1 MLPNPSASKRKPGKS
16 AISGKTFI
24 PMSVGKVIAEL
35 RTERDLTQAQLANKV
50 GVSQSYLAR
59 WESGKVLPR
68 PRALKQIARALD
80 VDAEELVEGQRVEL
94 EKSLGIQDNELL
106 SLFQEVHALN
116 ASELEALKTLLRG
129 LLSRS
134 RMEQMLK
141 R

>member
-1 MLPNPSASKRKPGKS
+1 
-16 AISGKTFI
+16 
-24 PMSVGKVIAEL
+24 MSVGKVIAEL
-35 RTERDLTQAQLANKV
+35 RTERDLTQAQLAQIV

-80 VDAEELVEGQRVEL
+80 IDAEELIEGQREEL
-94 EKSLGIQDNELL
+94 EKTLGIQDNELL
-106 SLFQEVHALN
+106 SLFQEVHSLN
-116 ASELEALKTLLRG
+116 ANELEALKTLLRG

-141 R
+141 RYARHHFLRDRLN

>member
-1 MLPNPSASKRKPGKS
+1 MFQNPSRSERKPGKPT
-16 AISGKTFI
+16 ISRKTFI

-35 RTERDLTQAQLANKV
+35 RTERDLTQAQLADKV

-68 PRALKQIARALD
+68 PRALKQIARALG

-94 EKSLGIQDNELL
+94 EKTLGIQDNELL